1 MLLAYFDTSSQVEGK
16 IEDMVILRG
25 GYKGVQQVGGG
36 GLSQLFLQFLDGN
49 SDFITIFMVFHLNKK
64 KKRPT

>member
-36 GLSQLFLQFLDGN
+36 TFSA
-49 SDFITIFMVFHLNKK
+49 VFAVS
-64 KKRPT
+64 